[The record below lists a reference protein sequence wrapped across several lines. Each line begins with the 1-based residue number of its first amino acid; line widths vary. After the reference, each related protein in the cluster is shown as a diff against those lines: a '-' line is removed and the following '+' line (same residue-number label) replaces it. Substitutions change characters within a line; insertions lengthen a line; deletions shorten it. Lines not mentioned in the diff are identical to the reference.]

1 MMNKELSEKK
11 GKKGLFM
18 RKMLRSVEDCL
29 KLEEEFVLLVFCEL
43 LHLECEGI
51 DGGEVCFDEGCDVN
65 VHEGTH

>member
-1 MMNKELSEKK
+1 
-11 GKKGLFM
+11 M
-18 RKMLRSVEDCL
+18 RKILRSVEDCL
-29 KLEEEFVLLVFCEL
+29 KLEEEFALLVFCEL